1 MTTKREVVS
10 PFSDKFTP
18 TWELWKEYK
27 NEAFKFTFKSC
38 ISEQGSLNKLVKL
51 SGGDESTAIEIVE
64 ESIAN
69 QWEGFYALK
78 QNITSDGNTKIID
91 IAKGRESLNSA
102 LDKRF
107 GKG

>member
-1 MTTKREVVS
+1 MSQKRQVVS

-18 TWELWKEYK
+18 TWDLWKEYK
-27 NEAFKFTFKSC
+27 NEAFKFIFKST
-38 ISEQGSLNKLVKL
+38 ISEQGALNKLVRL
-51 SGGDESTAIEIVE
+51 SGGDEEVAIEIVE

-69 QWEGFYALK
+69 QWEGFYSLK
-78 QNITSDGNTKIID
+78 TNNSSDGNTKIVD
-91 IAKGRESLNSA
+91 IAKGRKSVDSA